1 MQLEAAV
8 EIQKAYSKLTSGQ
21 VPFTKKNMCAI
32 LAPLRDKYG
41 LTDRQVLAV
50 ARNELSLEE
59 IMLLSQTQEETIK
72 TIEDNCVSVV
82 HCKDKNAPAAVE
94 IGT

>member
-8 EIQKAYSKLTSGQ
+8 EIQKAYGKLTSGE
-21 VPFTKKNMCAI
+21 VPFIKKNMCVI
-32 LAPLRDKYG
+32 LVPLRDKYG

-59 IMLLSQTQEETIK
+59 LMLL
-72 TIEDNCVSVV
+72 
-82 HCKDKNAPAAVE
+82 
-94 IGT
+94 

>member
-1 MQLEAAV
+1 MQLEVAV

-21 VPFTKKNMCAI
+21 VPFNKKNMCAI

-59 IMLLSQTQEETIK
+59 IMLLNQTQEETK
-72 TIEDNCVSVV
+72 Q
-82 HCKDKNAPAAVE
+82 H
-94 IGT
+94 G